1 MHPCLDRGFFV
12 RKSSFYVYL
21 FFEKA
26 PPIIAVSP
34 PPTVSASVGQIFI
47 INSTTLGVPT
57 PEIVWHLNRG
67 CVLEKCTMSS
77 TPQDG
82 NHTFGELLIVHFS
95 GTHPQ
100 FKRQTISG
108 VGTPSVVQLI
118 MNVWPTDTET
128 VGGGLTAMIGGA
140 FVKKNKK

>member
-57 PEIVWHLNRG
+57 PEIVCIWIGDVFWKNAPWAVHLKMETILLVNYSLCIFQEHIPNSNARQFQE
-67 CVLEKCTMSS
+67 LE
-77 TPQDG
+77 
-82 NHTFGELLIVHFS
+82 
-95 GTHPQ
+95 
-100 FKRQTISG
+100 
-108 VGTPSVVQLI
+108 QLI
-118 MNVWPTDTET
+118 MNFWNSKALYVF
-128 VGGGLTAMIGGA
+128 VQGGPYVSERFCEA
-140 FVKKNKK
+140 V